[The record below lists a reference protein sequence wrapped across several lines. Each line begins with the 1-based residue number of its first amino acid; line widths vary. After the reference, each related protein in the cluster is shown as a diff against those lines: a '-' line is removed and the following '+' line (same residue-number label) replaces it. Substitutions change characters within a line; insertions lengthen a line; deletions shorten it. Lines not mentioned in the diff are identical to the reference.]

1 MKKAKYFVF
10 CLVLFAV
17 VSVYLNITTSLD
29 YNIWGKIVGVRKN
42 EEIIQCAKEFN
53 LDSNVQSNENTKR
66 LGECKANIPG
76 FRSSLREN
84 MNFVSKYKFNVSKS
98 HLHRLMLDIEGIA
111 YLSSQPGQNRKIPTF
126 VTGLSDNHYGEF
138 LGSLRI
144 LNEMKR
150 NKYPKMKLIVFE
162 LGLSMKNSIK
172 IRQLCNCSIRKF
184 PFEVYPQHVR
194 NLVGFTW
201 KPIIIQTV
209 LQESDFVLWLD
220 SSIRLNNTDPYFQ
233 KAKQYGFQGLKGDGS
248 ISVRTNHR
256 LFDVLG
262 ENPCDFNYPE
272 AQGGLVLI
280 ARSCLT
286 LTFIMRPW
294 VSCAL
299 EYGCMDF
306 PNSKNYISCKN
317 DWKLS
322 VCHRFD
328 QSVLGIILTRLF
340 NKRRHQLELGQDF
353 ARVCR
358 GCL

>member
-1 MKKAKYFVF
+1 MKKAKYIAF

-29 YNIWGKIVGVRKN
+29 YNIWGEIVGVRKN

-150 NKYPKMKLIVFE
+150 NKYPKMKLIVFD

-194 NLVGFTW
+194 NLGGYTW

-209 LQESDFVLWLD
+209 LQESDFVMWLD

-256 LFDVLG
+256 LM
-262 ENPCDFNYPE
+262 
-272 AQGGLVLI
+272 
-280 ARSCLT
+280 S
-286 LTFIMRPW
+286 
-294 VSCAL
+294 L
-299 EYGCMDF
+299 ERTR
-306 PNSKNYISCKN
+306 
-317 DWKLS
+317 
-322 VCHRFD
+322 V
-328 QSVLGIILTRLF
+328 ILTTQ
-340 NKRRHQLELGQDF
+340 KHK
-353 ARVCR
+353 AA
-358 GCL
+358 

>member
-209 LQESDFVLWLD
+209 LQESDFVMWLD

-272 AQGGLVLI
+272 AQGGLVLN

-328 QSVLGIILTRLF
+328 QSVLGIVLTRLF